1 MKVTIHN
8 EQQLITTAEE
18 AIKIIAN
25 LRKFTKLWEEGY
37 GVELRN
43 RKKYWE
49 SQADRFIELLQMPE
63 LNRRESI
70 KIEINAKTDTT
81 QENKGMED
89 AA

>member
-1 MKVTIHN
+1 MRIKISS

-37 GVELRN
+37 GAELRN

-49 SQADRFIELLQMPE
+49 QEADKFIELLQMPE
-63 LNRRESI
+63 LNMRESI